1 MVIMQ
6 KSHPLHSKDFIGKE
20 MFAQI
25 TLKFMS
31 RFA

>member
-6 KSHPLHSKDFIGKE
+6 KSHPLHSKDLIGKE
-20 MFAQI
+20 MLAR
-25 TLKFMS
+25 TKSKFLS